1 MEKNNKIP
9 PFIICPTPELAR
21 QVLEK
26 IERESDLRWVG
37 REKEKPTKFIP
48 KYSYYPEIVI
58 STTDDCLSYDDIER
72 FTEQGITNFTK
83 AEDFLSD
90 NDRGIYINR
99 LINNYMTDK
108 TWGNLQEG
116 WVLEH
121 SRDEFE
127 ILAIR
132 GRVIDLSSS
141 NDFNLAGGRYTKEE
155 LINGGFKIKGAS
167 EDKPSI
173 DDVIEI
179 LDKAHYHACDSDAQ
193 EAIMPAIE
201 MLKKLK

>member
-1 MEKNNKIP
+1 MKNNNIP
-9 PFIICPTPELAR
+9 PFLLCPTPDLAR

-26 IERESDLRWVG
+26 IERESDLMWEESG
-37 REKEKPTKFIP
+37 DYPTSYIIP
-48 KYSYYPEIVI
+48 NTYYPNTVI
-58 STTDDCLSYDDIER
+58 AVRSTGLEYSSKDFYKESC
-72 FTEQGITNFTK
+72 QITNFTK
-83 AEDFLSD
+83 AEDYL
-90 NDRGIYINR
+90 N
-99 LINNYMTDK
+99 NNYMTEK
-108 TWGNLQEG
+108 TWENLQEG

-173 DDVIEI
+173 NQIINFLQVYRESVLENKPSPIDT
-179 LDKAHYHACDSDAQ
+179 
-193 EAIMPAIE
+193 AIE

>member
-1 MEKNNKIP
+1 MKNNNIP
-9 PFIICPTPELAR
+9 EFLLCSTPELAR

-26 IERESDLRWVG
+26 IERESDLMIESYGISMLPTQMEMTIFPVVIDTLNNKLG
-37 REKEKPTKFIP
+37 RGEEEWYRKNK
-48 KYSYYPEIVI
+48 
-58 STTDDCLSYDDIER
+58 
-72 FTEQGITNFTK
+72 GATNFTK
-83 AEDFLSD
+83 AEDYL
-90 NDRGIYINR
+90 N
-99 LINNYMTDK
+99 NNYMTEK
-108 TWGNLQEG
+108 TWENLQEG

-167 EDKPSI
+167 EDKPK
-173 DDVIEI
+173 EI
-179 LDKAHYHACDSDAQ
+179 K
-193 EAIMPAIE
+193 EAILLLESIPVDYYGSSDRTDICKAIE